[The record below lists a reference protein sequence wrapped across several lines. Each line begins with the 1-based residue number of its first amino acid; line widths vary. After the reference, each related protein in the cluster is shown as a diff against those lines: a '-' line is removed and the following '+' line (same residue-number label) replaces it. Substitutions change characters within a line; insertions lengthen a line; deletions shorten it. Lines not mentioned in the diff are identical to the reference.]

1 MYKALYRK
9 WRPKTF
15 DDVVGQEY
23 VTETLKNEIKSQRIS
38 HAYLFTGSRGTG
50 KTSCAKIFAKAVNCL
65 KPENGNPCGKCE
77 ICKGIEDN
85 KILDIV
91 EIDAAS
97 NNGVENIRTMREEV
111 VFSPTKSKYR
121 VYIVD
126 EVHMLSTGAFNAF
139 LKVLEEPPPHVI
151 FILATTEINKLPPT
165 ILSRCQRFNFH
176 RISKEK
182 IEKRIDF
189 ICNEENIKID
199 SESLRIISNCAD
211 GAMRDALSILDQCS
225 NACDKNIDE
234 SSLKQ
239 ILGISSTDY
248 LLNIYNFI
256 SSGDSKECIKIVNDM
271 YGESKNMSRLCV
283 ELLEYF
289 RDLMIFKITQ
299 KSENPLIKPIKNVNM
314 SLDKIL
320 YALDILQEAYKNIGA
335 GVQQK
340 IEVEIAL
347 VKICENNIKYKKD
360 FVTVKDGDRTIQ
372 EIEDEKVH
380 IIESENKNNFLQWD
394 KILENLEKQT
404 SLKSLYIS
412 LKGSKAYIDND
423 YILID
428 SKSDLAFELLR
439 QSESRAEIKKIIKDI
454 TGKQYKLGPYRK
466 EKNKNDPLD
475 KLVQT
480 AELNGVNVKLN

>member
-65 KPENGNPCGKCE
+65 KPENGNPCRECE

-139 LKVLEEPPPHVI
+139 LKVLEEPPSHVI
-151 FILATTEINKLPPT
+151 FILATTEINKLPLT
-165 ILSRCQRFNFH
+165 ILSRCQRFDFH

-182 IEKRIDF
+182 IEKRIDY
-189 ICNEENIKID
+189 ICSEENIKID
-199 SESLRIISNCAD
+199 SESLKIISNSAD

-248 LLNIYNFI
+248 LLKIYNFI
-256 SSGDSKECIKIVNDM
+256 SSGNSKECIRIVNDM
-271 YGESKNMSRLCV
+271 YKESKNMSHLCI

-289 RDLMIFKITQ
+289 RDLMVFKITQ
-299 KSENPLIKPIKNVNM
+299 KSDNPLIKSLQSVDM
-314 SLDKIL
+314 DLDKIL
-320 YALDILQEAYKNIGA
+320 YSLDILQEAHKNIGA

-347 VKICENNIKYKKD
+347 VKVCENNMKYQRN
-360 FVTVKDGDRTIQ
+360 FPTVKNEDCTVKKT
-372 EIEDEKVH
+372 EDEKAH
-380 IIESENKNNFLQWD
+380 IIESENKNNFSQWN
-394 KILENLEKQT
+394 KILDILEKQT
-404 SLKSLYIS
+404 SLRALYVS
-412 LKGSKAYIDND
+412 LKGSKAYVDDD

-439 QSESRAEIKKIIKDI
+439 QSESRAEIKKIVKDI

-466 EKNKNDPLD
+466 EENKKDPLD

-480 AELNGVNVKLN
+480 AELNGVNVKIN

>member
-65 KPENGNPCGKCE
+65 KPENGNPCRECE

-151 FILATTEINKLPPT
+151 FILATTEINKLPLT
-165 ILSRCQRFNFH
+165 ILSRCQRFDFH

-182 IEKRIDF
+182 IEKRIDY
-189 ICNEENIKID
+189 ICSEENIKID
-199 SESLRIISNCAD
+199 SESLKIISNSAD

-248 LLNIYNFI
+248 LLKIYNFV
-256 SSGDSKECIKIVNDM
+256 SSGNSKECIKIVNDM
-271 YGESKNMSRLCV
+271 YKESKNMSHLCV
-283 ELLEYF
+283 ELLKYF
-289 RDLMIFKITQ
+289 RDLMVFKITQ
-299 KSENPLIKPIKNVNM
+299 KSDNPLIKSLQSVDM
-314 SLDKIL
+314 DLDKIL
-320 YALDILQEAYKNIGA
+320 YSLDTLQEAYKNIGA

-347 VKICENNIKYKKD
+347 VKLCENNIKYQRD
-360 FVTVKDGDRTIQ
+360 FSTVKNEDYTVKKT
-372 EIEDEKVH
+372 EDEKAH
-380 IIESENKNNFLQWD
+380 IIESESKNNFSQWN

-412 LKGSKAYIDND
+412 LKGSKAYIDKD

-428 SKSDLAFELLR
+428 SKSDLAFEFLR
-439 QSESRAEIKKIIKDI
+439 QSESRAEIKKIVKDI

-466 EKNKNDPLD
+466 EENKKDPLD

-480 AELNGVNVKLN
+480 AELNGVNVKIN